1 MTSDELYAFFKSME
15 NIERNKFLDK
25 IYEEYFN
32 TGIPR
37 EQVEKDIKILEAY
50 YNGELI
56 EVEDEY

>member
-1 MTSDELYAFFKSME
+1 ME